1 MGKGGFANLESFFF
15 FVRIID
21 SLSICNIFQIR
32 PPRKIDSKNLTY
44 LCWNPY
50 DYIDLLSRACSYI
63 ADGLG
68 KY

>member
-1 MGKGGFANLESFFF
+1 VGKCGFANLESYFF

-21 SLSICNIFQIR
+21 SLSVCNIFQIR

-44 LCWNPY
+44 LCWNP
-50 DYIDLLSRACSYI
+50 LLSRACSYI